1 MVKVLLAL
9 LASLGVGIAL
19 AQPDRPAPL
28 SPDVPAAARSPV
40 AAKRLS
46 LRAGDDKPDYRGGSV
61 FFVGTATVII
71 RYAGFTILTD
81 PNFLHKG
88 EHADLGYGLQ
98 AERVTNPAIEFDELP
113 PIDFVLLSHYH
124 GDHFDQIV
132 EERLDPKTPII
143 STPEATEALRKKKF
157 DYTIALEKW
166 EMLSVTKGGAALRIT
181 ALPARHG
188 PPVVNRALPETMGS
202 LLEFL
207 DPQEKPLYRIY
218 ISGDTLVFD
227 DIRQIPE
234 RFPEIDLA
242 LLHLG
247 GTRIAGVLLTM
258 DGEQGVEM
266 LRIVKPDTAIPI
278 HYDDYTVFE
287 SPLDD
292 FVARVKAAGLEQK
305 VRYLKH
311 GDTYR
316 FKPRSLADG
325 K

>member
-9 LASLGVGIAL
+9 LATLGVGTAF
-19 AQPDRPAPL
+19 AQSDAPAPL
-28 SPDVPAAARSPV
+28 SPDAPARAPSPLS
-40 AAKRLS
+40 AKRLS

-88 EHADLGYGLQ
+88 EHAHLGYGVQ
-98 AERVTNPAIEFDELP
+98 AERVTNPAIELDALP

-124 GDHFDQIV
+124 GDHFDQVV
-132 EERLDPKTPII
+132 EERLDRRTPII
-143 STPEATEALRKKKF
+143 STPEAAEALREKKF
-157 DYTIALEKW
+157 DYTTALEKW
-166 EMLSVTKGGAALRIT
+166 ETLSVTKGSAALRIT

-188 PPVVNRALPETMGS
+188 PPIVNRALPETVGS

-207 DPQEKPLYRIY
+207 DPQEKVLYRIY

-247 GTRIAGVLLTM
+247 GTRIADVLLTM
-258 DGEQGVEM
+258 DGEQGVQM
-266 LRIVKPDTAIPI
+266 LQIVEPEIAIPI
-278 HYDDYTVFE
+278 HYNDYTVFE

-292 FVARVKAAGLEQK
+292 FVARVKAAGLEQRI
-305 VRYLKH
+305 RYLKH
-311 GDTYR
+311 GDTYP
-316 FKPRSLADG
+316 FKPRSAADG